1 MLIRI
6 LETYSLNKS
15 SWRSR
20 YLKRGKREGAYLQA
34 GVKVP
39 IEFGKK
45 NKLVLDKRRKN

>member
-45 NKLVLDKRRKN
+45 KLVLDKRKKS